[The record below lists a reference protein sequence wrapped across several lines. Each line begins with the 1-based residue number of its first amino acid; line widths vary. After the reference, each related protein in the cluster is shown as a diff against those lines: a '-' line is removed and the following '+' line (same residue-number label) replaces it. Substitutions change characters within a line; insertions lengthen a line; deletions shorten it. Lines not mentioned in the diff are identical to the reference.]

1 MQRYPDLNLSLELMP
16 DGATLPE
23 RVRLAL
29 FRIYQ
34 AALSNVTRHAQAS
47 EVTVRLILTDE
58 EVTLEVHDDGVGF
71 EVPERWIGLVRQG
84 QYGLVGAAERAEAI
98 GGRLQVSSF
107 PGEGTLLRTVVPR
120 GKDL

>member
-1 MQRYPDLNLSLELMP
+1 
-16 DGATLPE
+16 
-23 RVRLAL
+23 
-29 FRIYQ
+29 
-34 AALSNVTRHAQAS
+34 
-47 EVTVRLILTDE
+47 
-58 EVTLEVHDDGVGF
+58 
-71 EVPERWIGLVRQG
+71 VRQG